1 MHDENAEGGLRGED
15 GGLVLGAGGELGGD
29 VLFELGDGVSGRE
42 VVSWGSLGKEGDEK
56 AGGWEERRM
65 KKSKGR
71 HGGLVD

>member
-1 MHDENAEGGLRGED
+1 MHDEDAEGGLRGED

-29 VLFELGDGVSGRE
+29 VLFKLGDGVSGRE
-42 VVSWGSLGKEGDEK
+42 EVSWGSLGKEGNEE

-65 KKSKGR
+65 TKSKGR